1 MDSDSQSGSFPRAI
15 LDFVRRAGTERST
28 ARLVGEM
35 LRFTGTAFSVHRV
48 SLFLADDDDEGRLA
62 PFVSELASGD
72 ADPALFKEWRRLD
85 AEQFDVVKRIRGG
98 EDIVEVDD
106 PRFEGIPLPIVEKY
120 DLQPYL
126 AFALRRDGRPIGVL
140 IVEGTPAKL
149 RNRRDDLAVFSEYL
163 AMGLANARAFERE
176 RRRAREAEA
185 LLDVGEVLSRTTDL
199 IPVLA
204 SVAQN
209 CARVAG
215 FDRCS
220 VFLVGD
226 DGKLH
231 PKMSQFADGHVDQE
245 AWELFKSTAP
255 DLPAAYQV
263 LRTGTV
269 LAFDDPKVDSDLN
282 PEWWATSFGIEAA
295 LYLPLIAWGETFG
308 VLVLDRNRPHRITD
322 GQIRLARGV
331 AAQGAVA
338 IGLTRALAGERAA
351 KARLEEL
358 DALKTTF
365 VAAVSHELRTPLTTI
380 IGFGS
385 LLDAHVTDPEGR
397 DFLSLIQR
405 ESAHLE
411 TLISNLLMAS
421 NIEAGVLELRR
432 DRVDV
437 SAVVQEAVEL
447 VGRLFPGRRFNAAI
461 DDGLTLE
468 LADAGCLRQ
477 VFINLI
483 QNAAKY
489 SPEGSSVT
497 VSARGEADTVRVEVS
512 DQGSGIPPE
521 ERELVFERFQR
532 GRNKGVQGTGIGLYL
547 VRELVHGHQGKVW
560 VEDGPAGIGA
570 RFVTVLPVSVPAAS
584 AA

>member
-1 MDSDSQSGSFPRAI
+1 MDPDQQSGSFSRAI

-35 LRFTGTAFSVHRV
+35 FRFTGTAFSVHRV
-48 SLFLADDDDEGRLA
+48 SLFLAEDDDEGRLV

-72 ADPALFKEWRRLD
+72 ADPALFHEWRRLD
-85 AEQFDVVKRIRGG
+85 VEQFDVVKRIRGG
-98 EDIVEVDD
+98 EDVVEVED
-106 PRFEGIPLPIVEKY
+106 PRFEGIPLPIVVRY

-126 AFALRRDGRPIGVL
+126 AFALRRDGAPIGVL
-140 IVEGTPAKL
+140 IVEGTPENL
-149 RNRRDDLAVFSEYL
+149 RNRRDDLAVFADYL
-163 AMGLANARAFERE
+163 AMALANARAFERE

-199 IPVLA
+199 VPVLA

-220 VFLVGD
+220 VFLVDD

-231 PKMSQFADGHVDQE
+231 PKMSQFADGHIDQD
-245 AWELFKSTAP
+245 AWDRFKSASAE
-255 DLPAAYQV
+255 LPAAYEV
-263 LRTGTV
+263 LRTGV
-269 LAFDDPKVDSDLN
+269 PKAFDDPAAHPEMN
-282 PEWWATSFGIEAA
+282 PDWWVTPFGIQAV
-295 LYLPLIAWGETFG
+295 LYLPLVAWGETFG
-308 VLVLDRNRPHRITD
+308 VLALDRNRPHRISD
-322 GQIRLARGV
+322 AQVRVARGV

-397 DFLSLIQR
+397 DFLGLIQR

-411 TLISNLLMAS
+411 TLIANLLMAS

-437 SAVVQEAVEL
+437 SAVVGEAAEL
-447 VGRLFPGRRFNAAI
+447 VGRLFPGRRVRADVEPGMI
-461 DDGLTLE
+461 LDE
-468 LADAGCLRQ
+468 ADAGCLRQ

-489 SPEGSSVT
+489 SPEGTAVT
-497 VSARGEADTVRVEVS
+497 VTGSRAGDVLRVEVS
-512 DQGSGIPPE
+512 DQGPGIRPE
-521 ERELVFERFQR
+521 DREIVFERFQR
-532 GRNKGVQGTGIGLYL
+532 GRNQAVQGTGIGLYL
-547 VRELVHGHQGKVW
+547 VRELVSGHHGRVW
-560 VEDGPAGIGA
+560 VEGGPSGIGA
-570 RFVTVLPVSVPAAS
+570 RFVVELPT
-584 AA
+584 

>member
-1 MDSDSQSGSFPRAI
+1 MVSDSQSGSFSRAI

-48 SLFLADDDDEGRLA
+48 SLFLADDDNEGRLA

-72 ADPALFKEWRRLD
+72 GDPALFQEWRRLD
-85 AEQFDVVKRIRGG
+85 VEQFELVKRIRDG
-98 EDIVEVDD
+98 EDIIEVQD
-106 PRFEGIPLPIVEKY
+106 PRFEGIPLPIVERY

-140 IVEGTPAKL
+140 IVEGTPENL
-149 RNRRDDLAVFSEYL
+149 RSRRDDLEVFSDYL
-163 AMGLANARAFERE
+163 AMALGNARAFERE

-220 VFLVGD
+220 VFMVGD
-226 DGKLH
+226 DGKLR
-231 PKMSQFADGHVDQE
+231 PTMSQFADGHVDQE
-245 AWELFKSTAP
+245 AWERFKSTAS
-255 DLPAAYQV
+255 DLPAAYEV
-263 LRTGTV
+263 LRTGKV
-269 LAFDDPKVDSDLN
+269 LAFDDPKVDPHLN
-282 PEWWATSFGIEAA
+282 PEWWVTPFGIESV
-295 LYLPLIAWGETFG
+295 LYLPLAAWGETFG
-308 VLVLDRNRPHRITD
+308 VLTLDRSRKQRITD

-338 IGLTRALAGERAA
+338 IGMTRALAGERAA
-351 KARLEEL
+351 KSRLEEL

-397 DFLSLIQR
+397 DFLGLIQR

-437 SAVVQEAVEL
+437 SAVVTEAVEL
-447 VGRLFPGRRFNAAI
+447 VGRLFPGRRFESAI
-461 DDGLTLE
+461 ADGLTLTS
-468 LADAGCLRQ
+468 ADAGCLRQ

-489 SPEGSSVT
+489 SPEGT
-497 VSARGEADTVRVEVS
+497 PVSITARNDTDTVRVEVS
-512 DQGSGIPPE
+512 DQGPGIRPE
-521 ERELVFERFQR
+521 ERQLVFERFQR
-532 GRNKGVQGTGIGLYL
+532 GRNQGVQGTGIGLYL
-547 VRELVHGHQGKVW
+547 VRELVNGHGGSVW
-560 VEDGPAGIGA
+560 VEDGPTGIGA
-570 RFVTVLPVSVPAAS
+570 HFVVELPVGR
-584 AA
+584 